1 MDKKPIVNITLWGKL
16 QIIDQSLL
24 FLPLILKRNL
34 QTTYINYNKYDN
46 NKNSEFSIFMEKFIG
61 ILDGDGYFDI
71 GPQKQYNK
79 NLNNKPKSTIRIRLV
94 INLHFKDKDLLN
106 FIVANLGVGKIDYS
120 KSKSQYRLILY
131 KKDILKSIYPYLN
144 LNNNYRERRNYYKI

>member
-71 GPQKQYNK
+71 GPQKQ
-79 NLNNKPKSTIRIRLV
+79 
-94 INLHFKDKDLLN
+94 
-106 FIVANLGVGKIDYS
+106 
-120 KSKSQYRLILY
+120 
-131 KKDILKSIYPYLN
+131 
-144 LNNNYRERRNYYKI
+144 